1 MMKFIHTADWHIGKK
16 IHGFQLLKE
25 QEEVYR
31 QLVEVAVKEKVDA
44 IVIAGDLYDRAVPP
58 AEAVLLLNKML
69 MELNIV
75 QKIPLLVVSGNH
87 DSSTR
92 LATGGPW
99 YEFLNFHLVTKIEDS
114 LKPIVFGNT
123 QFFLL
128 PYFEPIDARLYFGDS
143 SLTTHE
149 LAAKRVVEEMKK
161 SFDPN
166 YHQVLV
172 AHLFVAGSLRTDSET
187 EVTVG
192 GLDQVS
198 ASVFKDFDYVA
209 LGHLHNPN
217 ASRHE
222 RIQYSGT
229 LLKFSVS
236 EANQAKGFKLIEL
249 TDEGTLKNTFY
260 PVESTKSLRVLTGFF
275 DDLTAR
281 DYYET
286 QKKDDYLFIQLKDTQ
301 IIPDAMNRLREIYP
315 NVLGMERLDKTGLL
329 SKMGQLNKEKI
340 QQSSPRALF
349 EKYYQE
355 VTGDSLSKQQTD
367 LLTTIFAQLKI
378 EEEDQTQ

>member
-1 MMKFIHTADWHIGKK
+1 MKFIHTADWHIGKK

-114 LKPIVFGNT
+114 LKSIVLGNT

-128 PYFEPIDARLYFGDS
+128 PYFEPIDARLYFGDA

-198 ASVFKDFDYVA
+198 ASVFKEFDYVA

-229 LLKFSVS
+229 LLKFSIS

-260 PVESTKSLRVLTGFF
+260 PVEPTKSLRVLTGLF
-275 DDLTAR
+275 DELTKR

-301 IIPDAMNRLREIYP
+301 IIPDVMNRLREIYP

-329 SKMGQLNKEKI
+329 SKMGQFNKEKI

-355 VTGDSLSKQQTD
+355 VTGDALSKQQTD

-378 EEEDQTQ
+378 EEEDQAQ

>member
-1 MMKFIHTADWHIGKK
+1 MKFIHTADWHIGKK

-114 LKPIVFGNT
+114 LKSIVLGNT

-128 PYFEPIDARLYFGDS
+128 PYFEPIDARLYFGDA

-198 ASVFKDFDYVA
+198 ASVFKEFDYVA

-229 LLKFSVS
+229 LLKFSIS

-260 PVESTKSLRVLTGFF
+260 PVESTKSLRVLTGLF
-275 DDLTAR
+275 DELTAR

-329 SKMGQLNKEKI
+329 SKMGQFNKEKI

>member
-1 MMKFIHTADWHIGKK
+1 MKFIHTADWHIGKK

-114 LKPIVFGNT
+114 LKSIVLGNT

-128 PYFEPIDARLYFGDS
+128 PYFEPIDARLYFGDA

-260 PVESTKSLRVLTGFF
+260 PVESTKSLRVLTGLF
-275 DDLTAR
+275 DELTAR

-329 SKMGQLNKEKI
+329 SKMGQFNKEKI

>member
-1 MMKFIHTADWHIGKK
+1 MKFIHTADWHIGKK

-114 LKPIVFGNT
+114 LKSIVLGNT

-128 PYFEPIDARLYFGDS
+128 PYFEPIDARLYFGDA

-161 SFDPN
+161 SFDQN

-198 ASVFKDFDYVA
+198 ASVFKEFDYVA

-229 LLKFSVS
+229 LLKFSIS

-260 PVESTKSLRVLTGFF
+260 PVESTKSLRVLTGLF
-275 DDLTAR
+275 DELTAR

-329 SKMGQLNKEKI
+329 SKMGQFNKEKI